1 MTARTPPVATQTER
15 AVLVRAAGVLPWR
28 VQDGRL
34 QFALVHRPRYNDWS
48 WPKGKLERGEEWALA
63 ATRETLEETGLEV
76 RLGPPLPTSWYGLGT
91 KDGRPQLKQVRY
103 WAGTV
108 CGGSGALEHEID
120 EVTWLDAAQARE
132 RLSYR
137 RDREQLDAATEAHSE
152 GLLDTWTLLIV
163 RHAVAVGRGSW
174 KGPDPQRPLTPVGA
188 RRADRLVALLHAY
201 RPQHLLTSP
210 SLRCTDTLAHY
221 SAYSGLPLTERRG
234 LSEEGY
240 AEGPAKAVKHL
251 RKVVERGEGTA
262 LCTHGPVLPDLLG
275 HLAGQAPDGHGA
287 RMLTRLARN
296 GLDKGEV
303 LAVQIAGTGDGARVV
318 DVERH
323 RPSS

>member
-1 MTARTPPVATQTER
+1 MATQTER

-28 VQDGRL
+28 VLDGQL
-34 QFALVHRPRYNDWS
+34 QVALVHRPRYNDWS
-48 WPKGKLERGEEWALA
+48 WPKGKLERGEEWAVA
-63 ATRETLEETGLEV
+63 ASRETLEETGLEV
-76 RLGPPLPTSWYGLGT
+76 RLGAPLPTSWYGLGT

-108 CGGSGALEHEID
+108 CGGNGALEHEID
-120 EVTWLDAAQARE
+120 EVTWLDAPQARE

-137 RDREQLDAATEAHSE
+137 RDREQLDAASEAHAD

-163 RHAVAVGRGSW
+163 RHAMAIGRSSW
-174 KGPDPQRPLTPVGA
+174 KQPDPQRPLTTAGA
-188 RRADRLVALLHAY
+188 RRATRLVPLLHAY

-210 SLRCTDTLAHY
+210 SARCADTLRPY
-221 SAYSGLPLTERRG
+221 SAYASLPLTERKG

-240 AEGPAKAVKHL
+240 AEVPTKAVKHL

-275 HLAGQAPDGHGA
+275 HLARHAPDGAGA
-287 RMLTRLARN
+287 RMLTRLARD
-296 GLDKGEV
+296 GLDKGEA
-303 LAVQIAGTGDGARVV
+303 LAVHLAGSGETARVV
-318 DVERH
+318 HVERH
-323 RPSS
+323 RS